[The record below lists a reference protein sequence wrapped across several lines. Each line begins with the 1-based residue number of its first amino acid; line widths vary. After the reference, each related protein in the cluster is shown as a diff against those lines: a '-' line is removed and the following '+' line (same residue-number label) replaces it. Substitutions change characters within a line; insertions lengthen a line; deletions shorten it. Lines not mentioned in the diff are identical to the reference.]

1 MTTLT
6 CRECRL
12 PLPATGVAAT
22 GVATIVFGAPDVFSL
37 DADWVPGVDRQ
48 EIEFHEPGDL
58 MP

>member
-12 PLPATGVAAT
+12 PLPAT

-48 EIEFHEPGDL
+48 EIEFHEPRDL